1 MSGLNTHD
9 LTGQAESH
17 RVSAML
23 TVQAGPLRWLQPPQR
38 PFYTTTLVLTELST
52 GRDLVPYEDYLIL
65 HTDDEWSSRTQREM
79 AHFVVLV
86 NPKLTDRIQWT
97 SQVLGGDE
105 SSSPTVEQLGVFLSG
120 LEGTL
125 PTWGE
130 VVSREVVDP
139 NIEAIQSLTDKV
151 TFQYLVEQTEHI
163 RLALLY
169 GDAEHHDELM
179 AYAFDTR
186 ARYIARIQ
194 ELMQV
199 ARDAIAAHR
208 QNRYAHTVTKD
219 QIGLPVVENYP
230 IAPRLVLDAGV
241 ADRYLLTPNGLSVM
255 LDRFILEPIQEH
267 LDDTAAHIVTPQQI
281 DLGSVDNYPVANP
294 TEAQLGRR
302 KDRFM
307 TPDITLGALNYQ
319 FSSRLQQHQQD
330 NDAHYLSPYQ
340 LGLVNLENYP
350 QYTEERF
357 DDVATVDDEYL
368 TPRGLNALIRHH
380 YYDDQLSHVE
390 DQDNPHEVTQATIGL
405 PSVTNL
411 SRDDYDELYA
421 GKRHSHT
428 AETLPF
434 TQEELTEWNDV
445 ATWVLDSR
453 VTRYEVDRVIWD
465 ELNNKKTG
473 TEIVFFPDPE
483 ANKLVQTNTVL
494 KAFDVRENRWVTR
507 PGTAAT
513 MLVQESPVEM
523 EAPARAQ
530 KSIEL
535 TLSPAR
541 REKVLIPGVPDSA
554 WPMHSV
560 RVQSLEPSKS
570 NLINTQFKANVWRE
584 TNGQGGFDWYF
595 NERIL
600 WVYIIDQSLSS
611 LRIQMDLE
619 YDYLV
624 PGTLVHRYAIN
635 HGLIWDELQRRF
647 PPLNYNRH
655 QVIATVYYLMELP
668 AYLKG
673 PEGVFFRGGNYYPY
687 LRAQSTT
694 ADDIGLGQYPNMSQF
709 EWDETLALK
718 DHGHQDDDYTPIE
731 VFEESLKPSQG
742 AIYEMQQAVNKSI
755 INQVRSLNNTGYA
768 LKRDGFQFSRY
779 RYVPFSEF
787 DYTATHWRLESV
799 DGGMAPRSFIDQ
811 QGSSITRYTFPEIGV
826 NTGVWRLTARHEG
839 LVDGSIDARQEAV
852 IEFDTGAPK
861 NPWAW
866 AIAGFRMLGRTMGS
880 GGMWRAIPVS
890 GNGNW
895 YGNPSDGGLE
905 APLAAVNWVQ
915 GTAGVF
921 ASQAEQVKQM
931 ALLSVQVNSWPE
943 ERDKAILY
951 LNQQH
956 PGWDEETVTIA
967 RDLANINAS
976 VFVPEITDDV
986 QSVVSA
992 LLTSNE
998 PDKLDVEDA
1007 NVTSAFGVDGSRRIT
1022 YVANDVRDALGGYA
1036 DPEPLSVSITLTFK
1050 KYIA

>member
-1 MSGLNTHD
+1 
-9 LTGQAESH
+9 
-17 RVSAML
+17 ML

-52 GRDLVPYEDYLIL
+52 GRVLVPYEDYLIL

-79 AHFVVLV
+79 AHFVVLI
-86 NPKLTDRIQWT
+86 NPKLTDRIQWV
-97 SQVLGGDE
+97 SQVLGGDAPAT
-105 SSSPTVEQLGVFLSG
+105 PTIEQLDEFLSHV
-120 LEGTL
+120 EGAL

-130 VVSREVVDP
+130 AVSREVVDP
-139 NIEAIQSLTDKV
+139 NIEVIQSLTDKV

-179 AYAFDTR
+179 AYAVDTR

-208 QNRYAHTVTKD
+208 QNRYAHTVTKA
-219 QIGLPVVENYP
+219 QIELPSVENYP
-230 IAPRLVLDAGV
+230 IAPRLVLEAGV

-255 LDRFILEPIQEH
+255 LGRFILDPIQEH
-267 LDDTAAHIVTPQQI
+267 LDNAEAHAVTPQQL

-302 KDRFM
+302 KDRLM
-307 TPDITLGALNYQ
+307 TPAVTLGALNYQ
-319 FSSRLQQHQQD
+319 FVSRLQQHQLD
-330 NDAHYLSPYQ
+330 SDAHYLSPYQ
-340 LGLVNLENYP
+340 LGLGNLENYP
-350 QYTEERF
+350 RYTVERF
-357 DDVATVDDEYL
+357 DDAATVEDEYL
-368 TPRGLNALIRHH
+368 TPSGLNALIRHH

-390 DQDNPHEVTQATIGL
+390 SKANPHVVTKETIGL

-411 SRDDYDELYA
+411 SRDDYDGYYV
-421 GKRHSHT
+421 GKNHSHT

-445 ATWVLDSR
+445 AAWVLDSR
-453 VTRYEVDRVIWD
+453 VTRYEVDKVIWD

-473 TEIVFFPDPE
+473 SESVFFPDPE

-494 KAFDVRENRWVTR
+494 KAYATRENRWVTR

-513 MLVQESPVEM
+513 MLIQEPPAEM
-523 EAPARAQ
+523 DAPARAV
-530 KSIEL
+530 KSLEL
-535 TLSPAR
+535 TIGPQR

-560 RVQSLEPSKS
+560 KVQSLEPSKS

-595 NERIL
+595 SERIL
-600 WVYIIDQSLSS
+600 WMYILDQSLSS

-647 PPLNYNRH
+647 PPLNYTRH

-668 AYLKG
+668 EYLKG
-673 PEGVFFRGGNYYPY
+673 PEGVYFRGGNHYPY

-694 ADDIGLGQYPNMSQF
+694 ANDIGLGQYPSLSEA
-709 EWDETLALK
+709 EWDETLAV
-718 DHGHQDDDYTPIE
+718 DNHGHPDAGYTPAE
-731 VFEESLKPSQG
+731 VFEELLKPSEG
-742 AIYEMQQAVNKSI
+742 AVFDLQQAVNKSI
-755 INQVRSLNNTGYA
+755 INQIRSLDNTGYV
-768 LKRDGFQFSRY
+768 LTRDGFEFTRY
-779 RYVPFSEF
+779 PYIPFSGFE
-787 DYTATHWRLESV
+787 YTATHWRLVNV
-799 DGGMAPRSFIDQ
+799 DSNMSSRSFIDQ
-811 QGSSITRYTFPEIGV
+811 QGSGITRYTFPEIGV
-826 NTGVWRLTARHEG
+826 NTGVWRLTSRHEG
-839 LVDGSIDARQEAV
+839 LANGAIDDRQEAV
-852 IEFDTGAPK
+852 IEFDTGTPK

-866 AIAGFRMLGRTMGS
+866 AMAGFQMLGRSLGS
-880 GGMWRAIPVS
+880 GGMWRSFPTS
-890 GNGNW
+890 GNGSW
-895 YGNPSDGGLE
+895 HGNPSDGGLE

-915 GTAGVF
+915 GTAGIF
-921 ASQAEQVKQM
+921 TSQAEQVKQM
-931 ALLSVQVNSWPE
+931 ALKSVEVDSWPD
-943 ERDKAILY
+943 ERPRAILY

-956 PGWDEETVTIA
+956 PGWDEVTLTIT
-967 RDLANINAS
+967 RDLANINVS
-976 VFVPEITDDV
+976 VFVPEIAEDV
-986 QSVVSA
+986 QSVMSA

-1007 NVTSAFGVDGSRRIT
+1007 NVTSAFGVDGARRVT
-1022 YVANDVRDALGGYA
+1022 YVANDVRAALGGYA
-1036 DPEPLSVSITLTFK
+1036 DPEPLSVSITLTYK